1 MNILIALIPAL
12 GWGFMPIIT
21 GKVGGS
27 PVNQMFGIG
36 AGATIVGLISYL
48 VTQPSVSAQAFWFS
62 VLCGALWTIGQI
74 GQFISFKRIGVSG
87 TVPLST
93 VFQLVGNSIIG
104 MLIFGDWAG
113 VQSKIIGII
122 ALAIVVVGALLTSV
136 TDSSSGKKMEA
147 KDAAFLLCTT
157 VGFWIYSS
165 FPNIPI
171 VKAESSTGIFL
182 PEMLGILLGAIIY
195 ALFTDKD
202 SFKQKQQYQNIIAGI
217 AWGIAAFAYIFSAK
231 ANGNTSAFIWTQLNV
246 VIGTFGGIFVLHERK
261 SRHELTF
268 TILGIVLIVIG
279 SVATS
284 FA

>member
-36 AGATIVGLISYL
+36 AGATIVGLISFL

-93 VFQLVGNSIIG
+93 VFQLVGNSVIG

-113 VQSKIIGII
+113 AQAKIIGII

-136 TDSSSGKKMEA
+136 SDSTDGQKMQT
-147 KDAAFLLCTT
+147 KDALFLLCTT

-165 FPNIPI
+165 FPNMPI
-171 VKAESSTGIFL
+171 VKSESPTGIFL
-182 PEMLGILLGAIIY
+182 PEMLGILLGSIIY
-195 ALFTDKD
+195 ALFKDKN
-202 SFKQKQQYQNIIAGI
+202 SFKQKEQYQNIIAGI

-261 SRHELTF
+261 SHRELTF
-268 TILGIVLIVIG
+268 TILGIVLIVVG